1 MDLEWVIMFLKN
13 MNRITKMLNQEEN
26 KLVKK

>member
-13 MNRITKMLNQEEN
+13 MNRTTKMLNQEEN